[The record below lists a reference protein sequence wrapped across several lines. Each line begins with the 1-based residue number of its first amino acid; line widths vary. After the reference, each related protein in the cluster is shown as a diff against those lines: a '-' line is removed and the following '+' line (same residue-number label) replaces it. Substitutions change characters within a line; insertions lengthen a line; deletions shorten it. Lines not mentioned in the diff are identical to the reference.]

1 MSTDRTKGEVWVF
14 AEQEEGKLADIVFEL
29 LGKARELADKLGVK
43 VGAALLGSGVESLA
57 QPLFAG
63 GADVV
68 HLVDDPA
75 LKVFRNKAYRVAT
88 VELVKECQ
96 PQIFI
101 FGATHMGRDLA
112 PAVASALK
120 CGLTADC
127 TDLQIG
133 DYTDKKT
140 GEEFKNVLHQ
150 IRPAFGGNIIATI
163 VNARN
168 WPQMATVREGVM
180 KPLERRATCDVPRAS
195 CDAPRASCDVPGTMH
210 EAQGTEH
217 EARRTMHV
225 VRHDAHLDGV
235 EIPTEVVEIV
245 RKVSSVN
252 LKGARIIV
260 AGGAG
265 VGSKV
270 NFKLLHDLAAAL
282 GGAVGG
288 SRAAVDL
295 GYCEHERQIGQTGVT
310 VRPALFISCGIS
322 GAVQHLAGMK
332 DSAKIIAINTDKE
345 APIFKVAHYGIVG
358 DLNVVIPK
366 LIKAIKAKG

>member
-1 MSTDRTKGEVWVF
+1 MATDRTEGEVWVF
-14 AEQEEGKLADIVFEL
+14 AEQEEGKLSGIVFEL

-43 VGAALLGSGVESLA
+43 VGAVLMGSWGGDVSSPLEKATSA
-57 QPLFAG
+57 LFAG

-68 HLVDDPA
+68 HLIDDSA
-75 LKVFRNKAYRVAT
+75 LKVFRNKAYRHAL
-88 VELVKECQ
+88 VELVKECS
-96 PQIFI
+96 PQIVI
-101 FGATHMGRDLA
+101 FGATHMGRDLG
-112 PAVASALK
+112 PSVASALR

-133 DYTDKKT
+133 DFTDKKT
-140 GEEFKNVLHQ
+140 GEVFHNVLHQ

-163 VNARN
+163 VNARH

-180 KPLERRATCDVPRAS
+180 KPVEPKSKVEVEQRI
-195 CDAPRASCDVPGTMH
+195 
-210 EAQGTEH
+210 
-217 EARRTMHV
+217 
-225 VRHDAHLDGV
+225 VRHSSRLDGV

-252 LKGARIIV
+252 LKGSRIIV

-265 VGSKV
+265 VGSAA
-270 NFKLLHDLAAAL
+270 NFKLLHELAAAL

-310 VRPALFISCGIS
+310 VRPALMISCGIS
-322 GAVQHLAGMK
+322 GAVQHLAGMQ
-332 DSAKIIAINTDKE
+332 DSQKIIAINTDKD

-366 LIKAIKAKG
+366 LIKAIKNKG

>member
-1 MSTDRTKGEVWVF
+1 MDRTKGEVWVF
-14 AEQEEGKLADIVFEL
+14 AEQEDGELSEVPFEL

-43 VGAALLGSGVESLA
+43 VGAVLMGEGVEPLA
-57 QPLFAG
+57 EKLLAG
-63 GADVV
+63 GADTV
-68 HLVDDPA
+68 HLIEDAA
-75 LKVFRNKAYRVAT
+75 LKTFRNKAYRHAL

-96 PQIFI
+96 PQIVI
-101 FGATHMGRDLA
+101 FGATHMGRDLG
-112 PAVASALK
+112 PSVASALR

-140 GEEFKNVLHQ
+140 GEEFHNVLHQ

-180 KPLERRATCDVPRAS
+180 KKLNAPHEVPDARAA
-195 CDAPRASCDVPGTMH
+195 
-210 EAQGTEH
+210 
-217 EARRTMHV
+217 V
-225 VRHDAHLDGV
+225 VRHDSRLAGV
-235 EIPTEVVEIV
+235 EIPTEVIEIV

-252 LKGARIIV
+252 LKGARVIV

-265 VGSKV
+265 VGSKE

-310 VRPALFISCGIS
+310 VRPALMISCGIS
-322 GAVQHLAGMK
+322 GAVQHLAGMQ
-332 DSAKIIAINTDKE
+332 DSQKIIAINTDKD

-358 DLNVVIPK
+358 DLNTVIPK
-366 LIKAIKAKG
+366 MIKAIKTKG

>member
-1 MSTDRTKGEVWVF
+1 MSDRSKGEVWVF
-14 AEQEEGKLADIVFEL
+14 AEQEEGKLADIAFEL

-43 VGAALLGSGVESLA
+43 VGAALLGDGVEALA
-57 QPLFAG
+57 KDLVAG

-68 HLVDDPA
+68 HLVEDA
-75 LKVFRNKAYRVAT
+75 ELKRYRNKAYRHAM
-88 VELVKECQ
+88 VELVKECA
-96 PQIFI
+96 PQIVI

-112 PAVASALK
+112 PAVASALR

-133 DYTDKKT
+133 DFTDKKT
-140 GEEFKNVLHQ
+140 GEEFKNVLKQ

-163 VNARN
+163 VNPRH

-180 KPLERRATCDVPRAS
+180 RPLA
-195 CDAPRASCDVPGTMH
+195 
-210 EAQGTEH
+210 
-217 EARRTMHV
+217 AREEVKGKREEVV
-225 VRHDAHLDGV
+225 VRHDSRLAGV
-235 EIPTEVVEIV
+235 DIPVEVVEIV
-245 RKVSSVN
+245 RKASSVN

-265 VGSKV
+265 VGSKE
-270 NFKLLHDLAAAL
+270 NFRLLHELAAAL

-322 GAVQHLAGMK
+322 GAVQHLAGMQ
-332 DSAKIIAINTDKE
+332 DSAKIIAVNTDPE

-358 DLNVVIPK
+358 DLNVVVPK
-366 LIKAIKAKG
+366 LIKAIKAKGAAPQA

>member
-1 MSTDRTKGEVWVF
+1 MDRTKGEVWVF
-14 AEQEEGKLADIVFEL
+14 AEQEEGKLSEVPFEL
-29 LGKARELADKLGVK
+29 LGKGRELADRLGVK
-43 VGAALLGSGVESLA
+43 LGAVLMGDGVEPLA
-57 QPLFAG
+57 AELFAG
-63 GADVV
+63 GADTV
-68 HLVDDPA
+68 HLVEDSA
-75 LKVFRNKAYRVAT
+75 LAVYRNHAYRHSLTELIRECAPQT
-88 VELVKECQ
+88 V
-96 PQIFI
+96 I

-112 PAVASALK
+112 PAVASALR

-133 DYTDKKT
+133 DYTDKKS
-140 GEEFKNVLHQ
+140 GEEFKNVLKQ

-180 KPLERRATCDVPRAS
+180 KPLVRDS
-195 CDAPRASCDVPGTMH
+195 
-210 EAQGTEH
+210 
-217 EARRTMHV
+217 ARKGET
-225 VRHDAHLDGV
+225 VRHDSHLEGV
-235 EIPTEVVEIV
+235 EIPVEVVEIV
-245 RKVSSVN
+245 RKVAKVN

-265 VGSKV
+265 VGSAET
-270 NFKLLHDLAAAL
+270 FRLLHELAAAL

-310 VRPALFISCGIS
+310 VRPALMISCGIS

-332 DSAKIIAINTDKE
+332 DSAKIIAINTDRE

-366 LIKAIKAKG
+366 LIRAIKAKGK

>member
-1 MSTDRTKGEVWVF
+1 MVDRTKGEVWVF
-14 AEQEEGKLADIVFEL
+14 AEQEEGKLSEVPFEL

-43 VGAALLGSGVESLA
+43 VGAVLMGSGVESLA
-57 QPLFAG
+57 RPLFEG

-68 HLVDDPA
+68 HLIDDPA
-75 LKVFRNKAYRVAT
+75 LKVFRNKAYRHAM
-88 VELVKECQ
+88 VELVKDCA
-96 PQIFI
+96 PQIVI
-101 FGATHMGRDLA
+101 FGATHMGRDLG
-112 PAVASALK
+112 PAVASALR

-133 DYTDKKT
+133 DFTDKKT
-140 GEEFKNVLHQ
+140 GEEFKNILQQ

-163 VNARN
+163 VNPRH

-180 KPLERRATCDVPRAS
+180 KPLANNDRMVEWSNDRI
-195 CDAPRASCDVPGTMH
+195 
-210 EAQGTEH
+210 
-217 EARRTMHV
+217 
-225 VRHDAHLDGV
+225 VRHSAHLAGV
-235 EIPTEVVEIV
+235 EIPTEVLEIV

-252 LKGARIIV
+252 LKSSRIIV

-265 VGSKV
+265 VGSKE

-310 VRPALFISCGIS
+310 VRPALMISCGIS
-322 GAVQHLAGMK
+322 GAVQHLAGMQ
-332 DSAKIIAINTDKE
+332 DSQKIIAINTDKD

-366 LIKAIKAKG
+366 LIKAIKNKG

>member
-1 MSTDRTKGEVWVF
+1 MDRTKGEVWVF
-14 AEQEEGKLADIVFEL
+14 AEQEDGKLSEVPFEL

-43 VGAALLGSGVESLA
+43 VGAVLMGEGVEPLA
-57 QPLFAG
+57 EKLLAG
-63 GADVV
+63 GADTV
-68 HLVDDPA
+68 HLIEDAA
-75 LKVFRNKAYRVAT
+75 LKTFRNKAYRHAL

-96 PQIFI
+96 PQIVI
-101 FGATHMGRDLA
+101 FGATHMGRDLG
-112 PAVASALK
+112 PSVASALR

-140 GEEFKNVLHQ
+140 GEEFHNVLHQ

-163 VNARN
+163 VNARH

-180 KPLERRATCDVPRAS
+180 KKL
-195 CDAPRASCDVPGTMH
+195 DAPHEVPDARA
-210 EAQGTEH
+210 A
-217 EARRTMHV
+217 V
-225 VRHDAHLDGV
+225 VRHDSRLAGV
-235 EIPTEVVEIV
+235 EIPTEVIEIV

-252 LKGARIIV
+252 LKGARVIV

-265 VGSKV
+265 VGSKE

-310 VRPALFISCGIS
+310 VRPALMISCGIS
-322 GAVQHLAGMK
+322 GAVQHLAGMQ
-332 DSAKIIAINTDKE
+332 DSQKIIAINTDKD

-358 DLNVVIPK
+358 DLNTVIPK
-366 LIKAIKAKG
+366 MIKAIKTKG

>member
-1 MSTDRTKGEVWVF
+1 MDRENGEVWVF
-14 AEQEEGKLADIVFEL
+14 AEQEDGRLSDVPKEL
-29 LGKARELADKLGVK
+29 LGKGRELADRLGVK
-43 VGAALLGSGVESLA
+43 LAAVLMGDGVGPLA
-57 QPLFAG
+57 DELFAA
-63 GADVV
+63 GADKV
-68 HLVDDPA
+68 HLVEDPA
-75 LKVFRNKAYRVAT
+75 LKVFRGMAYREVFVDLIKA
-88 VELVKECQ
+88 EN
-96 PQIFI
+96 PQIVI

-112 PAVASALK
+112 PAVASALR

-140 GEEFKNVLHQ
+140 GETFKNVLQQ

-180 KPLERRATCDVPRAS
+180 KPL
-195 CDAPRASCDVPGTMH
+195 APRVGATG
-210 EAQGTEH
+210 EI
-217 EARRTMHV
+217 
-225 VRHDAHLDGV
+225 VRHDAKLAGI
-235 EIPTEVVEIV
+235 EIPVEVLEIV
-245 RKVSSVN
+245 RRHSSVN

-265 VGSKV
+265 VGSKE
-270 NFKLLHDLAAAL
+270 NFKQLFELAEAL
-282 GGAVGG
+282 GGAVGA

-322 GAVQHLAGMK
+322 GAVQHLAGMQ
-332 DSAKIIAINTDKE
+332 DSAKIIAINTDPE
-345 APIFKVAHYGIVG
+345 APIFKIAHYGIVG
-358 DLNVVIPK
+358 DLNVVVPK
-366 LIKAIKAKG
+366 LIKAVKTGNR

>member
-1 MSTDRTKGEVWVF
+1 MKNTQGEVWVF
-14 AEQEEGKLADIVFEL
+14 AEQEEGKLSDVPFEL
-29 LGKARELADKLGVK
+29 LGKARELASKLGVK
-43 VGAALLGSGVESLA
+43 VGAVLMGSGVEALA
-57 QPLFAG
+57 KPLFEA

-68 HLVDDPA
+68 HMIDDPA
-75 LKVFRNKAYRVAT
+75 LKVYRNKAYRHAM
-88 VELVKECQ
+88 VELVKEVN
-96 PQIFI
+96 PQIVI

-112 PAVASALK
+112 PSVASALR

-133 DYTDKKT
+133 DYEDKKT
-140 GEEFKNVLHQ
+140 KETFTNVLHQ

-180 KPLERRATCDVPRAS
+180 KPLER
-195 CDAPRASCDVPGTMH
+195 GTGNG
-210 EAQGTEH
+210 ERGTGNGE
-217 EARRTMHV
+217 RGTV
-225 VRHDAHLDGV
+225 VRHSAHLDGI
-235 EIPTEVVEIV
+235 EIPVEVVEIV

-252 LKGARIIV
+252 LKGSRIIV
-260 AGGAG
+260 CGGAG
-265 VGSKV
+265 VGSKE
-270 NFKLLHDLAAAL
+270 NFKLLHDLAGVL

-310 VRPALFISCGIS
+310 VRPALMISCGVS
-322 GAVQHLAGMK
+322 GAVQHLAGMQ
-332 DSAKIIAINTDKE
+332 DSAKIIAINTDKD

-366 LIKAIKAKG
+366 LIKAIRAKGE

>member
-1 MSTDRTKGEVWVF
+1 MNDRTKGEVWVV
-14 AEQEEGKLADIVFEL
+14 AEQEEGKLAEIPFEL
-29 LGKARELADKLGVK
+29 LGKARELADRLGVK
-43 VGAALLGSGVESLA
+43 VGAVLMGEGVEPLA
-57 QPLFAG
+57 AELVAG

-75 LKVFRNKAYRVAT
+75 LKVFRSKAYRHAL
-88 VELVKECQ
+88 VELVKEEQ
-96 PQIFI
+96 PQILI

-112 PAVASALK
+112 PAVASALR

-133 DYTDKKT
+133 DYTDRKT
-140 GEEFKNVLHQ
+140 GETFANVLHP
-150 IRPAFGGNIIATI
+150 IRPAFGGKILATI
-163 VNARN
+163 VNARH

-180 KPLERRATCDVPRAS
+180 KPLDRNDRMVEFSNDRIK
-195 CDAPRASCDVPGTMH
+195 
-210 EAQGTEH
+210 
-217 EARRTMHV
+217 
-225 VRHDAHLDGV
+225 RHDSHLAGV
-235 EIPTEVVEIV
+235 EIPVEVVEIV
-245 RKVSSVN
+245 RKVSKVN

-265 VGSKV
+265 VGSKE
-270 NFKLLHDLAAAL
+270 NFRLLHDLAAVL

-310 VRPALFISCGIS
+310 VRPALMVSCGIS
-322 GAVQHLAGMK
+322 GAVQHLAGMQ
-332 DSAKIIAINTDKE
+332 DAAKIIAINTDRD

-366 LIKAIKAKG
+366 LIKAIKNKG

>member
-1 MSTDRTKGEVWVF
+1 MNTRSGEVWVF
-14 AEQEEGKLADIVFEL
+14 AEQEEGRLSDIVFEL
-29 LGKARELADKLGVK
+29 LGKARELADKLNVK
-43 VGAALLGSGVESLA
+43 VGAALLGSFGAEAEALCEA
-57 QPLFAG
+57 LGAG

-68 HLVDDPA
+68 HLIDDPA
-75 LKVFRNKAYRVAT
+75 LKVFRNKAYRHAM
-88 VELVKECQ
+88 VELVKACA
-96 PQIFI
+96 PQIVI

-112 PAVASALK
+112 PAVASALR

-140 GEEFKNVLHQ
+140 GETFTNVLHQ

-180 KPLERRATCDVPRAS
+180 KPLDAASKEKGKGKREKCVIERHS
-195 CDAPRASCDVPGTMH
+195 S
-210 EAQGTEH
+210 
-217 EARRTMHV
+217 
-225 VRHDAHLDGV
+225 HLDGV
-235 EIPTEVVEIV
+235 EIPIEVVEIV

-252 LKGARIIV
+252 LKGARVIV

-265 VGSKV
+265 VGSKA
-270 NFKLLHDLAAAL
+270 NFALLHDLAAAL

-332 DSAKIIAINTDKE
+332 DAAKIIAINTDKD

-366 LIKAIKAKG
+366 LIKAIRAK

>member
-1 MSTDRTKGEVWVF
+1 MDRTKGEVWVF
-14 AEQEEGKLADIVFEL
+14 AEQEEGRLSDVPFEL
-29 LGKARELADKLGVK
+29 LGKARELADRLGVK
-43 VGAALLGSGVESLA
+43 VGAVLMGRGVEPLA
-57 QPLFAG
+57 ARLFEG

-68 HLVDDPA
+68 HLIDDPA
-75 LKVFRNKAYRVAT
+75 LAVYRNNAYRPA
-88 VELVKECQ
+88 LVGVIEECQ
-96 PQIFI
+96 PQIVI

-112 PAVASALK
+112 PAVASALR

-133 DYTDKKT
+133 DFTDKKT
-140 GEEFKNVLHQ
+140 GETFTNVLHQ

-163 VNARN
+163 VNARH

-180 KPLERRATCDVPRAS
+180 RPLERRA
-195 CDAPRASCDVPGTMH
+195 
-210 EAQGTEH
+210 EAGSGCG
-217 EARRTMHV
+217 V
-225 VRHDAHLDGV
+225 IRHDSHLEGV

-245 RKVSSVN
+245 RKTSSVN

-260 AGGAG
+260 AGGPG
-265 VGSKV
+265 VGSKE
-270 NFKLLHDLAAAL
+270 NFGQLFDLAAAL

-310 VRPALFISCGIS
+310 VRPALMISCGIS
-322 GAVQHLAGMK
+322 GAVQHLAGMQ
-332 DSAKIIAINTDKE
+332 DSQKIIAINTDKD
-345 APIFKVAHYGIVG
+345 APIFKIAHYGIVG

-366 LIKAIKAKG
+366 LIKAIRNKG

>member
-1 MSTDRTKGEVWVF
+1 MERNKGEVWVF
-14 AEQEEGKLADIVFEL
+14 AEQEEGRLSDIVFEL
-29 LGKARELADKLGVK
+29 LGKARALAATLNVK
-43 VGAALLGSGVESLA
+43 VGAVLMGAFDEKSLA
-57 QPLFAG
+57 SLASSLTAG
-63 GADVV
+63 GADRV
-68 HLVDDPA
+68 HVLNDAV
-75 LKVFRNKAYRVAT
+75 LKVFRNKAYRHSL
-88 VELVKECQ
+88 VELVKECA
-96 PQIFI
+96 PQIVI

-112 PAVASALK
+112 PSVASALR

-133 DYTDKKT
+133 NFEDKKT
-140 GEEFKNVLHQ
+140 KETFTNVLHQ

-163 VNARN
+163 VNARH

-180 KPLERRATCDVPRAS
+180 KALDEKERAARAS
-195 CDAPRASCDVPGTMH
+195 LAPDV
-210 EAQGTEH
+210 
-217 EARRTMHV
+217 V
-225 VRHDAHLDGV
+225 IHDARLAGV
-235 EIPTEVVEIV
+235 EIPVEVIEIV

-265 VGSKV
+265 VGSKE
-270 NFKLLHDLAAAL
+270 NFKLLHELATLL

-322 GAVQHLAGMK
+322 GAVQHLAGMQ
-332 DSAKIIAINTDKE
+332 DSAKIIAINTDKD

-358 DLNVVIPK
+358 DLNVVLPK
-366 LIKAIKAKG
+366 LIKAIRAKG

>member
-1 MSTDRTKGEVWVF
+1 MVTTNDRSKGEVWVF
-14 AEQEEGKLADIVFEL
+14 AEQEEGKLADIAFEL

-43 VGAALLGSGVESLA
+43 VGAVLMGAFGDGKNALADQLA
-57 QPLFAG
+57 AG

-75 LKVFRNKAYRVAT
+75 LKVFRNKAYRHAM
-88 VELVKECQ
+88 VELVKECA
-96 PQIFI
+96 PQIVI
-101 FGATHMGRDLA
+101 FGATHMGRDLG
-112 PAVASALK
+112 PSVASALR

-133 DYTDKKT
+133 DFTDKKT
-140 GEEFKNVLHQ
+140 GEEFHNVLHQ

-163 VNARN
+163 VNPRH

-180 KPLERRATCDVPRAS
+180 RPLLESEKGKVKSEKC
-195 CDAPRASCDVPGTMH
+195 
-210 EAQGTEH
+210 E
-217 EARRTMHV
+217 V
-225 VRHDAHLDGV
+225 VRHDAHLAGV
-235 EIPTEVVEIV
+235 EIPTEVIEIV

-252 LKGARIIV
+252 LKGSRVIV

-265 VGSKV
+265 VGSKE
-270 NFKLLHDLAAAL
+270 NFKLLFDLAAAL

-310 VRPALFISCGIS
+310 VRPALMISCGIS
-322 GAVQHLAGMK
+322 GAVQHLAGMQ
-332 DSAKIIAINTDKE
+332 DSQKIIAINTDKD
-345 APIFKVAHYGIVG
+345 APIFKVAHYGIIG

-366 LIKAIKAKG
+366 LIKAIRQKGG

>member
-1 MSTDRTKGEVWVF
+1 VHFQKGFEMERNKGEVWVF
-14 AEQEEGKLADIVFEL
+14 AEQEDGKLSEVPYEL
-29 LGKARELADKLGVK
+29 LGKGRELADRLSVPL
-43 VGAALLGSGVESLA
+43 AAVLMGENIKALA
-57 QPLFAG
+57 AELFAR
-63 GADVV
+63 GADKV
-68 HLVDDPA
+68 HLVDDA
-75 LKVFRNKAYRVAT
+75 RLSVYRNKAYSHSL
-88 VELVKECQ
+88 VELVKECS
-96 PQIFI
+96 PQIVI

-112 PAVASALK
+112 PSVASALG

-133 DYTDKKT
+133 EYTDNRTK
-140 GEEFKNVLHQ
+140 EVFSDVLQQ

-180 KPLERRATCDVPRAS
+180 KPLERREGATGEIVVHDS
-195 CDAPRASCDVPGTMH
+195 KLDAVDIP
-210 EAQGTEH
+210 
-217 EARRTMHV
+217 
-225 VRHDAHLDGV
+225 V
-235 EIPTEVVEIV
+235 EVLEIV
-245 RKVSSVN
+245 RRSSSIN
-252 LKGARIIV
+252 LKASRVIV

-265 VGSKV
+265 VGSKE
-270 NFKLLHDLAAAL
+270 NFALLHELAAAL

-322 GAVQHLAGMK
+322 GAVQHLAGMQ
-332 DSAKIIAINTDKE
+332 DSAKIIAINTDRD

-366 LIKAIKAKG
+366 LIKAIKS

>member
-1 MSTDRTKGEVWVF
+1 MNTRSGEVWVF
-14 AEQEEGKLADIVFEL
+14 AEQEEGKLAEIAFEL

-43 VGAALLGSGVESLA
+43 VGAVLMGSGVEALA
-57 QPLFAG
+57 KPLFAG
-63 GADVV
+63 GADIV

-75 LKVFRNKAYRVAT
+75 LKVFRNKAYRHAM
-88 VELVKECQ
+88 VELVKECS
-96 PQIFI
+96 PQIVI
-101 FGATHMGRDLA
+101 FGATHMGRDLG
-112 PAVASALK
+112 PAVASALR

-163 VNARN
+163 VNARH

-180 KPLERRATCDVPRAS
+180 KPLANNDRMIEWSNDRII
-195 CDAPRASCDVPGTMH
+195 
-210 EAQGTEH
+210 
-217 EARRTMHV
+217 
-225 VRHDAHLDGV
+225 RHDSHLVGV

-252 LKGARIIV
+252 LKGSRVIV

-265 VGSKV
+265 VGSKE
-270 NFKLLHDLAAAL
+270 NFALLHDLAAAL

-310 VRPALFISCGIS
+310 VRPALMISCGIS
-322 GAVQHLAGMK
+322 GAVQHLAGMQ
-332 DSAKIIAINTDKE
+332 DSQKIIAINTDKD

-366 LIKAIKAKG
+366 LIRAIKNKG

>member
-1 MSTDRTKGEVWVF
+1 MEESNKNRAGEVWVF
-14 AEQEEGKLADIVFEL
+14 AEQEEGRLSDVVREL
-29 LGKARELADKLGVK
+29 LGKGRELADRLGVK
-43 VGAALLGSGVESLA
+43 LAAALLGEGVEPLA
-57 QPLFAG
+57 GELFEA

-68 HLVDDPA
+68 RIAEDPA
-75 LKVFRNKAYRVAT
+75 LGTFRGFAYRQALVAM
-88 VELVKECQ
+88 VREAK
-96 PQIFI
+96 PQIVV
-101 FGATHMGRDLA
+101 FGATHIGRDLA
-112 PAVASALK
+112 PAVASELR

-133 DYTDKKT
+133 DWNDV
-140 GEEFKNVLHQ
+140 KNKDAEGRPTLVKDLLLQ

-163 VNARN
+163 VNPRN

-180 KPLERRATCDVPRAS
+180 KPLEPQKGRKGEIVR
-195 CDAPRASCDVPGTMH
+195 H
-210 EAQGTEH
+210 EAN
-217 EARRTMHV
+217 
-225 VRHDAHLDGV
+225 LDGV
-235 EIPTEVVEIV
+235 EIPVEVVDIV
-245 RKVSSVN
+245 RRHSSVN

-265 VGSKV
+265 VGSKE
-270 NFKLLHDLAAAL
+270 NFALLHELADAL

-322 GAVQHLAGMK
+322 GAVQHLAGMQ
-332 DSAKIIAINTDKE
+332 DSAKIVAINTDPD

-358 DLNVVIPK
+358 DLKTVLPK
-366 LIKAIKAKG
+366 LVKAVKKG

>member
-1 MSTDRTKGEVWVF
+1 MTDRSKGEVWVF
-14 AEQEEGKLADIVFEL
+14 SEQEEGKLSDVPKEL
-29 LGKARELADKLGVK
+29 LGKGRELADKLGVK
-43 VGAALLGSGVESLA
+43 LAAVLMGDGVEALA
-57 QPLFAG
+57 AEIFAA
-63 GADVV
+63 GADKV
-68 HLVDDPA
+68 HLVEDPA
-75 LKVFRNKAYRVAT
+75 LKVFRGAAYRPVFVDLIKA
-88 VELVKECQ
+88 EK
-96 PQIFI
+96 PQIVI

-112 PAVASALK
+112 PAVASALR

-140 GEEFKNVLHQ
+140 GETFTNVLQQ

-180 KPLERRATCDVPRAS
+180 KPIAPQPGRTGEIVKHPISTSTSSLVSQVP
-195 CDAPRASCDVPGTMH
+195 V
-210 EAQGTEH
+210 
-217 EARRTMHV
+217 
-225 VRHDAHLDGV
+225 
-235 EIPTEVVEIV
+235 EVVEIL
-245 RKVSSVN
+245 RRHSSVN
-252 LKGARIIV
+252 LKGSRIIV

-265 VGSKV
+265 VGSKE
-270 NFKLLHDLAAAL
+270 NFKQLFDLAEAL
-282 GGAVGG
+282 GGAVGA

-322 GAVQHLAGMK
+322 GAVQHLAGMQ
-332 DSAKIIAINTDKE
+332 DSAKIIAINTDKD
-345 APIFKVAHYGIVG
+345 APIFKIAHYGIVG

-366 LIKAIKAKG
+366 LIKAIREK

>member
-1 MSTDRTKGEVWVF
+1 MNNTGGEVWVF
-14 AEQEEGKLADIVFEL
+14 AQQEEGRLADIAFEL
-29 LGKARELADKLGVK
+29 LGKARELADTLHVR
-43 VGAALLGSGVESLA
+43 VGAALLGSFADGAAESLA
-57 QPLFAG
+57 KELVQG

-68 HLVDDPA
+68 HLVNDPA
-75 LKVFRNKAYRVAT
+75 LAVFRNKAYRHAM
-88 VELVKECQ
+88 VELVKEEN
-96 PQIFI
+96 PQIVI

-112 PAVASALK
+112 PSIASALQ

-140 GEEFKNVLHQ
+140 GETFQNVLHQ

-163 VNARN
+163 VNARH

-180 KPLERRATCDVPRAS
+180 KPVERNQGIKELENERIK
-195 CDAPRASCDVPGTMH
+195 
-210 EAQGTEH
+210 
-217 EARRTMHV
+217 
-225 VRHDAHLDGV
+225 RHSAHLDGV
-235 EIPTEVVEIV
+235 EIPVEVVEIV
-245 RKVSSVN
+245 RKTSSVN

-265 VGSKV
+265 VGSKE
-270 NFKLLHDLAAAL
+270 NFALLHELASVL

-310 VRPALFISCGIS
+310 VRPALLISCGVS
-322 GAVQHLAGMK
+322 GAVQHLAGMQ
-332 DSAKIIAINTDKE
+332 DAAKIIAINTDRD

-358 DLNVVIPK
+358 DLNVVVPK
-366 LIKAIKAKG
+366 LIKAIRSKG

>member
-1 MSTDRTKGEVWVF
+1 MITDRTKGEVWVF
-14 AEQEEGKLADIVFEL
+14 AEQEEGKLAEIAFEL
-29 LGKARELADKLGVK
+29 LGKARELADRLGVK
-43 VGAALLGSGVESLA
+43 VGAVLMGSFGDGGDAVATQLVE
-57 QPLFAG
+57 G

-75 LKVFRNKAYRVAT
+75 LKVFRNKAYRHAL
-88 VELVKECQ
+88 VELVKECS
-96 PQIFI
+96 PQIVI

-112 PAVASALK
+112 PSVASALR

-133 DYTDKKT
+133 DFTDKKT
-140 GEEFKNVLHQ
+140 GEEFHNVLHQ

-163 VNARN
+163 VNARH

-180 KPLERRATCDVPRAS
+180 RPLERNNRI
-195 CDAPRASCDVPGTMH
+195 
-210 EAQGTEH
+210 TELTNN
-217 EARRTMHV
+217 RI
-225 VRHDAHLDGV
+225 VRHDSHLDGI

-252 LKGARIIV
+252 LKGSRIIV
-260 AGGAG
+260 TGGAG
-265 VGSKV
+265 VGSKE
-270 NFKLLHDLAAAL
+270 NFKLLFDLAAAL

-310 VRPALFISCGIS
+310 VRPALMISCGVS

-332 DSAKIIAINTDKE
+332 DSQKIIAINTDKD

-366 LIKAIKAKG
+366 LIKAIKSKG